1 MCSYCGCRAI
11 GPIGNLSREHVEIQN
26 LCGEVRRAT
35 ERGDPEAAVRHLGDL
50 AAVLHRHDAVEELSL
65 YPAMA
70 RHPEFAQKVDVL
82 FDEHDTVDAVL
93 ASALATA
100 RERGA
105 AAVDWAPVL
114 ASFATLVEHIQHEEN
129 GLFPAAAIAL
139 DPADWEHAER
149 VRDGAGPRPS

>member
-1 MCSYCGCRAI
+1 MCSYCGCRSI
-11 GPIGNLSREHVEIQN
+11 GPIGDLSREHVEIQN
-26 LCGEVRRAT
+26 LCGETRRAV
-35 ERGDPEAAVRHLGDL
+35 ERGEPEVGVRHLSAL
-50 AAVLHRHDAVEELSL
+50 AVVLERHDSVEELSL

-70 RHPEFAQKVDVL
+70 RQPEFSAKVDVL
-82 FDEHDTVDAVL
+82 FEEHDDVDDVL
-93 ASALATA
+93 ATALATA

-114 ASFATLVEHIQHEEN
+114 AAFPTLVEHIQHEEN

-149 VRDGAGPRPS
+149 VRQQGAAGG

>member
-1 MCSYCGCRAI
+1 MCSYCGCRSI
-11 GPIGNLSREHVEIQN
+11 GPIGDLSREHTQIQN

-35 ERGDPEAAVRHLGDL
+35 DRGEHERAVAHLAEL
-50 AAVLHRHDAVEELSL
+50 AVLLERHDSVEELSL

-70 RHPEFAQKVDVL
+70 RQPEYREKVGVL
-82 FDEHDTVDAVL
+82 FDEHDDVDSIVAT
-93 ASALATA
+93 ALATA

-105 AAVDWAPVL
+105 AEVEWAPVL
-114 ASFATLVEHIQHEEN
+114 GAFGTLVEHIQHEEN

-149 VRDGAGPRPS
+149 VRRQAG